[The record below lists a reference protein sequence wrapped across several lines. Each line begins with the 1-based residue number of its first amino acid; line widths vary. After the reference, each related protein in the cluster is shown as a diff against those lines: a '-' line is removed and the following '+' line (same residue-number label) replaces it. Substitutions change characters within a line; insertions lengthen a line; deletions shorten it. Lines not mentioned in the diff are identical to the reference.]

1 MMLRIM
7 IHLMRSRI
15 NSILSELNFARVE
28 EDLSFDKQN
37 ALELSFNFIVDTI
50 WRRHR
55 ENIDSESRINKI
67 FDIFLVFLTL
77 CIITTCILSI
87 PLYLAPDPLSAK
99 ITSII
104 QLFIV
109 LLIASICWGGVVYL
123 SQEFRHICQ
132 KKFVV
137 EVKGSEK
144 NNFLIAFFNGFY
156 FENPSGRGFRV
167 YLRSIFL
174 VFLMCGTEYVQLH
187 QTYAGQVVLASF
199 NLVFIN
205 HNFLYFPVFA
215 YSLISQFVIFLTVFI
230 IFFSAFTVILIFLFL
245 LSAGLFWP
253 LKINPFVDMGG
264 TGEYGKIVVNCIY
277 LMSVSI
283 GVFPV
288 LEVINEINFGKIILI
303 IQSAKDT
310 LGITNDSWTNV
321 TLMANEALSK
331 STHEIITDIANSGKF
346 YQIITFFGIF
356 IGFVLFSIVILLVF
370 HFQINKRKNE
380 ELEKIDEMLAEI
392 NVYDSNNQIIS
403 NRIQHLLLL
412 HQKLL
417 STSEWPV
424 KKIFL
429 IDVIISSFLLF
440 IPKLLGL

>member
-1 MMLRIM
+1 
-7 IHLMRSRI
+7 MRNRI
-15 NSILSELNFARVE
+15 NTILSELNFARVE

-37 ALELSFNFIVDTI
+37 SLELSFNFIVDTI

-55 ENIDSESRINKI
+55 ENVDSESQINKI

-77 CIITTCILSI
+77 CIITTCILII
-87 PLYLAPDPLSAK
+87 PLYLATDPLSAK

-123 SQEFRHICQ
+123 SQEFRSICQ
-132 KKFVV
+132 KKIVV
-137 EVKGSEK
+137 EVKGAKK
-144 NNFLIAFFNGFY
+144 NNFLISFFNGFY
-156 FENPSGRGFRV
+156 FENPFGRGFRV

-174 VFLMCGTEYVQLH
+174 VFLMCATGYGQLH

-199 NLVFIN
+199 NFVFIN
-205 HNFLYFPVFA
+205 HNLLYFPVFVYA
-215 YSLISQFVIFLTVFI
+215 LISQLVVGLTVFI
-230 IFFSAFTVILIFLFL
+230 IFFAAFTVILIFLFL
-245 LSAGLFWP
+245 LGAGLFWP

-277 LMSVSI
+277 LTSVSI
-283 GVFPV
+283 GVFPI

-303 IQSAKDT
+303 VQSARDT
-310 LGITNDSWTNV
+310 LGITNNSWTNV
-321 TLMANEALSK
+321 TLLANEALSN
-331 STHEIITDIANSGKF
+331 STQEIITDIANSGKF

-356 IGFVLFSIVILLVF
+356 IGFILFSIVILLVF
-370 HFQINKRKNE
+370 HLQIKKRKNE
-380 ELEKIDEMLAEI
+380 EFAKIDGILAEI
-392 NVYDSNNQIIS
+392 NVYESNNQLLS

-417 STSEWPV
+417 STSDWPV